1 MKISI
6 ITPTNN
12 SENNIDKCVQSI
24 ISQTYKN
31 FEHIVVDNL
40 STDRTVEI
48 VKNIYLENDLS
59 SKLRIISE
67 KDGGISDAFNK
78 GIEATTGDIITILN
92 SDDYYFSQNVFEEVD
107 KAFNNPKIMF
117 VHGNILFKDDLYG
130 SNIRKPLLCD
140 VRKAM
145 PFNHLTMF
153 LRKELYKQ
161 IGLFDIKY
169 KYAMDFDLI
178 CRLHKSINNLKF
190 ISVHLDSEPMVVMKA
205 GGASW
210 SNELK
215 SIEETKKSLKEH
227 GYWNYPA
234 KKNYLFRILR
244 TRMKKYM
251 NIFKLNFL
259 VKYWRSKKWKN

>member
-12 SENNIDKCVQSI
+12 SENNIDKCAQSI
-24 ISQTYKN
+24 ISQTYKK

-59 SKLRIISE
+59 LKLRIISE
-67 KDGGISDAFNK
+67 KDGGISEAFNK
-78 GIEATTGDIITILN
+78 GIEAATGDIITILN
-92 SDDYYFSQNVFEEVD
+92 SDDYYFSQSVFEQVN
-107 KAFNNPKIMF
+107 KAFNNNKIMF

-178 CRLHKSINNLKF
+178 CRLYKSINKLKF
-190 ISVHLDSEPMVVMKA
+190 ISVYLEGEPMVVMKA

-210 SNELK
+210 ANELK
-215 SIEETKKSLKEH
+215 SIEETKQILIANNLWTLTAQISYFLR
-227 GYWNYPA
+227 
-234 KKNYLFRILR
+234 LLR
-244 TRMKKYM
+244 TRLKSLI
-251 NIFKLNFL
+251 NLLRLNFL
-259 VKYWRSKKWKN
+259 IKIWRVIKWS